1 MAGARPNQVGA
12 SAVRKSYNLMSLE
25 TTSVP
30 LTDSK
35 PKVLPSR
42 LVLLSFLMLFLE
54 LALIR
59 WLGANVI
66 YLSFFSNLV
75 LLGSFLGIGV
85 GFLSVARRT
94 DWIRWLPR
102 SLLGLVGFVTVF
114 PVQID
119 RLNSEVL
126 FFGDPQPSG
135 LPIWFTVPILFLLV
149 VAIMA
154 MLGQEVGRTFAA
166 FRPLEAYRLDIAGS
180 LLGIVA
186 FASLSFLGSPPVV
199 WGLATAVLVLG
210 LAKQLR
216 GPDRVAMAGVVL
228 ILGIQSL
235 SPNLSWSPYYQV
247 STYVFQGRDNIA
259 VNGIPHQ
266 TIFPA
271 SYLETTFYAE
281 PYRLHGESVPS
292 HVLIIGSG
300 NGNDV
305 ALALAKGADIVDAV
319 EIDPRLYQ
327 LGVELHPDAPYSD
340 PRVHAIID
348 DGRAFMERT
357 DARYDLIVFALPD
370 SLTLVSG
377 QSSLRLESY
386 LFTKEAIGRARDLLD
401 VDGTFAMY
409 NYYREDW
416 LVQRLARTIFE
427 SFDTAPCVISTG
439 DVGRLALLAV
449 GAGPSANCTTPT
461 PDVAAA
467 PLPATDDYPY
477 LYVRDRGLPGLYGV
491 TLILIL
497 GAALLLVRVSVGPL
511 RSLRPYLD
519 LLAMGA
525 AFLLLETK
533 SVVQFALWF
542 GTTWMVNALV
552 FAGVLVSVLA
562 AIELARRI
570 KLPRSLVLYGA
581 LLLALMV
588 AWSIPVHALLEL
600 PTALRW
606 VSATAIT
613 FSPIF
618 LANLIFAQRFA
629 ATSSAT
635 AAFGAN
641 LLGAMFGGLLEYGA
655 LLVGYRALIV
665 LVGLIY
671 LAAFVLT
678 PKKALALS

>member
-1 MAGARPNQVGA
+1 
-12 SAVRKSYNLMSLE
+12 MSLE
-25 TTSVP
+25 TTSITVAQSQ
-30 LTDSK
+30 TR
-35 PKVLPSR
+35 VAPSR

-85 GFLSVARRT
+85 GFLSADRPSH
-94 DWIRWLPR
+94 WFRWLPR
-102 SLLGLVGFVTVF
+102 SLLGLVGFVMVF

-119 RLNSEVL
+119 RLSSEVL
-126 FFGDPQPSG
+126 FFGDPQASG
-135 LPIWFTVPILFLLV
+135 LPIWFTIPILFLLV
-149 VAIMA
+149 VAVMA
-154 MLGQEVGRTFAA
+154 MLGQEVARAFAA
-166 FRPLEAYRLDIAGS
+166 FKPLEAYRLDIGGS
-180 LLGIVA
+180 LLGIIA
-186 FASLSFLGSPPVV
+186 FAALSYLGSPPLV
-199 WGLATAVLVLG
+199 WGVVTAVLVLALG
-210 LAKQLR
+210 KQLR
-216 GPDRVAMAGVVL
+216 GPDKVAMAGVVI
-228 ILGIQSL
+228 ILGVQSL
-235 SPNLSWSPYYQV
+235 SPSLSWSPYYQV
-247 STYVFQGRDNIA
+247 STYEFDGRLNIA

-266 TIFPA
+266 TIVPVG
-271 SYLETTFYAE
+271 YLETTLYAE
-281 PYRLHGESVPS
+281 PYRLHGESAPGR
-292 HVLIIGSG
+292 VLVIGAG

-305 ALALAKGADIVDAV
+305 ALALSKGADSVDAV
-319 EIDPRLYQ
+319 EIDPRLHE
-327 LGVELHPDAPYSD
+327 LGVQLHPDAPYSD
-340 PRVHAIID
+340 PRVQSIID

-386 LFTKEAIGRARDLLD
+386 LFTREAIAQARELLD
-401 VDGTFAMY
+401 ANGTFAMY
-409 NYYREDW
+409 NFYRQDW
-416 LVQRLARTIFE
+416 LIQRLARTLLETFG
-427 SFDTAPCVISTG
+427 TVPCVITTG

-449 GAGPSANCTTPT
+449 GPGPSSNCSSPAL
-461 PDVAAA
+461 DLASA
-467 PLPATDDYPY
+467 PAPVTDDYPY
-477 LYVRDRGLPGLYGV
+477 LYVRERGLPGLYGLTL
-491 TLILIL
+491 TLIL
-497 GAALLLVRVSVGPL
+497 AVSLLTVRVNVGRL

-570 KLPRSLVLYGA
+570 KLPRPIVLYGA
-581 LLLALMV
+581 LLMALIV
-588 AWSIPVHALLEL
+588 AWLIPVHALLEL
-600 PTALRW
+600 PLALRW
-606 VSATAIT
+606 AGATAIT

-641 LLGAMFGGLLEYGA
+641 LLGAMLGGLLEYGA

-678 PKKALALS
+678 PKKALALSSR